1 MAILDDL
8 MSTLNFDTA
17 VKDIRQGVFHTG
29 VLTRNCGLA
38 ATLPR
43 DALRQKPPMIKE
55 PGFLLDKDPRELAR
69 LAGSHSILEA
79 AIGMATINSLL
90 EIDEDFCIELNAAEL
105 IKEKG
110 KDKRVAIVG
119 HFPFIPKVRE
129 IAKEVWV
136 MEKNPKK
143 GDLLG
148 TAAETLI
155 PKADVVAITGT
166 SLTNHTLDHLLE
178 LCNPGA
184 YVILLGDT
192 APLSPV
198 LFDWGVDAISGT
210 KVVNPELAL
219 KCISQGANFR
229 QIRGVKRLTMKKATN
244 GKPK

>member
-1 MAILDDL
+1 MTILDDL
-8 MSTLNFDTA
+8 MSILNFDTA

-38 ATLPR
+38 ASLPR

-69 LAGSHSILEA
+69 FAYSRSILEA

-90 EIDEDFCIELNAAEL
+90 EIDEDSCIELNAAEL

-110 KDKRVAIVG
+110 RDKKVAIVG

-129 IAKEVWV
+129 IAREVWV
-136 MEKNPKK
+136 IEKNPKA
-143 GDLLG
+143 GDLNEIE
-148 TAAETLI
+148 ADNLI
-155 PKADVVAITGT
+155 PQADVAAITGT

-178 LCNPGA
+178 LCSPDA

-192 APLSPV
+192 VPLTPV
-198 LFDWGVDAISGT
+198 LFDYGVDAISGT

-219 KCISQGANFR
+219 RCVSQGANFR
-229 QIRGVKRLTMKKATN
+229 QIRGVKRLTMIR
-244 GKPK
+244 